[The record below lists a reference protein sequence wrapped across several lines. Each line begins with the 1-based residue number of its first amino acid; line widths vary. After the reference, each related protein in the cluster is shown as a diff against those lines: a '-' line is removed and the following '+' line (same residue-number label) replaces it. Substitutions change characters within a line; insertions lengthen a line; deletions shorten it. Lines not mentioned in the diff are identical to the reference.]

1 MAIPTRK
8 EAHLIVAAIRILEDR
23 HQKLPV
29 PGEVADLLQMSESA
43 LRLQLNNLADL
54 EIVVLVESAFE
65 THLEIKNH
73 LLIEN
78 LSSEAGPE
86 IAEDLAAFDLKKEEE
101 ARKMANLFE
110 SGEHETQRQ
119 DRLQQMDQDLEDFRG
134 RKPRNPFGED

>member
-1 MAIPTRK
+1 MAQPTSK

-29 PGEVADLLQMSESA
+29 PSEIADLLQMSESA

-73 LLIEN
+73 LLIEE
-78 LSSEAGPE
+78 LSSESGPE

-101 ARKMANLFE
+101 ARKMANLFD

-119 DRLQQMDQDLEDFRG
+119 ERLQQMDQDLQDFRG

>member
-1 MAIPTRK
+1 MAQPTRK
-8 EAHLIVAAIRILEDR
+8 EAHLIVAAIRILEN
-23 HQKLPV
+23 QNEKLPM

-54 EIVVLVESAFE
+54 EIIVLVESAFE

-73 LLIEN
+73 LLIEE
-78 LSSEAGPE
+78 LSTDAGPE

-110 SGEHETQRQ
+110 SGQHETQRQ
-119 DRLQQMDQDLEDFRG
+119 ERLQQMDQDLQDFKG